1 MSVMGV
7 EWRND
12 DTNIIAGIIFETC
25 YLSWPYHAN
34 NMWLM
39 RREEGGLS
47 VMLHMGIDQESEVEI
62 GLNSYIHLNSSFF
75 FSFLIPRVYS

>member
-12 DTNIIAGIIFETC
+12 DTNIIADIIFETR
-25 YLSWPYHAN
+25 YLSWPYHVH

-39 RREEGGLS
+39 RREEGGVC
-47 VMLHMGIDQESEVEI
+47 VMLHMGVDQESKVEI
-62 GLNSYIHLNSSFF
+62 GLKSYIFFNSFF
-75 FSFLIPRVYS
+75 